1 MCDRCVIV
9 VRDRMTE
16 LSLDAASST
25 QDTRRTLPR
34 MPEKQHSEPA
44 TTDPHDAAI
53 ERAFLREVLITEA
66 GAVSAFAQRVGS
78 GVETGIHR
86 AIDLLEACR
95 GHVVV
100 SGMGKSGLI
109 GAKISATLS
118 SLGQPSHFVHPAEAV
133 HGDLGSIR
141 ADDVVLL
148 LSWSGETQEVVAL
161 ASILKAD
168 NIPTVG
174 LSSKAKSSLARACR
188 AHVDLGDLTE
198 ACPLNLAPTASTT
211 LTLAVGDALALGLA
225 QRRNFGKDD
234 FHKHHPGGML
244 GAGLRPVTEVLRFR
258 VGKNLAAVSD
268 TSSVRDALRAAG
280 EGRRAGAIVLVDALG
295 RLSGIFTDG
304 DLRRHVNSGSLAVL
318 DASIATVMTRHPAT
332 LSTDSLVRD
341 AVQMIQE
348 RRLDEIPVVDHDGKP
363 VGLVDV
369 QDLIAMRVV
378 RE

>member
-1 MCDRCVIV
+1 M
-9 VRDRMTE
+9 
-16 LSLDAASST
+16 S
-25 QDTRRTLPR
+25 DTRLA
-34 MPEKQHSEPA
+34 S
-44 TTDPHDAAI
+44 DPHI
-53 ERAFLREVLITEA
+53 RSNESAFLSEVLATEA
-66 GAVSAFAQRVGS
+66 GAILGFAERLKRGEVVSLHAAL
-78 GVETGIHR
+78 
-86 AIDLLEACR
+86 DLLEGCR

-109 GAKISATLS
+109 GAKISASLS

-141 ADDVVLL
+141 SDDVVLL

-161 ASILKAD
+161 ASILKMD
-168 NIPTVG
+168 GIPTIG
-174 LSSKAKSSLARACR
+174 MSGKAKSSLARTASV
-188 AHVDLGDLTE
+188 HIDLGDITE
-198 ACPLNLAPTASTT
+198 ACPLQLAPTASTT
-211 LTLAVGDALALGLA
+211 LTLAVGDALALALA
-225 QRRNFGKDD
+225 QRRDFGKDD

-258 VGKNLAAVSD
+258 VGHNLAAVPD

-280 EGRRAGAIVLVDALG
+280 EGRRAGAIVLVDQVG

-304 DLRRHVNSGSLAVL
+304 DLRRHVNGGTLAVL
-318 DASIATVMTRHPAT
+318 EAPIAGVMTRHPTT
-332 LSTDSLVRD
+332 LSVDSLVRD
-341 AVQMIQE
+341 AVQLIQE
-348 RRLDEIPVVDHDGKP
+348 KRLDEIPVVDHDGKP

>member
-1 MCDRCVIV
+1 MADSRA
-9 VRDRMTE
+9 
-16 LSLDAASST
+16 LSAAE
-25 QDTRRTLPR
+25 TR
-34 MPEKQHSEPA
+34 
-44 TTDPHDAAI
+44 DPHVRAN
-53 ERAFLREVLITEA
+53 ERAFLREALVTEA
-66 GAVSAFAQRVGS
+66 NAVLAFAERVAAGEEL
-78 GVETGIHR
+78 GLH
-86 AIDLLEACR
+86 AALDLLEACK

-100 SGMGKSGLI
+100 CGMGKSGLV
-109 GAKISATLS
+109 GAKISASLS

-141 ADDVVLL
+141 SDDVVLL

-161 ASILKAD
+161 ASILKMD
-168 NIPTVG
+168 GIPTVG
-174 LSSKAKSSLARACR
+174 MSGKAKSSLARA
-188 AHVDLGDLTE
+188 ATVHIDLGDLTE

-211 LTLAVGDALALGLA
+211 LTLAVGDALALALA
-225 QRRNFGKDD
+225 QRRDFGKDD

-258 VGKNLAAVSD
+258 VGKNLAAVPD
-268 TSSVRDALRAAG
+268 TSSVREALRAAG
-280 EGRRAGAIVLVDALG
+280 EGRRAGAIVLVDGAG

-304 DLRRHVNSGSLAVL
+304 DLRRHVNGGGLAAL
-318 DASIATVMTRHPAT
+318 ESPIASVMTRHPAT

-341 AVQMIQE
+341 AVQLIQE
-348 RRLDEIPVVDHDGKP
+348 KRLDEIPVVDRDGKP